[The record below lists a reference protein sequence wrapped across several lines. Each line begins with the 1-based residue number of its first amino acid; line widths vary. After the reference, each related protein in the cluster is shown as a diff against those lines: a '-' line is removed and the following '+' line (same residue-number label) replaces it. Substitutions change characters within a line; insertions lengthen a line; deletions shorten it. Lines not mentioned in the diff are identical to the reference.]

1 MSVQPFKI
9 GPGAPALHDSH
20 ARGYVHP
27 TDFLDPLHHEAAC
40 GRTSI
45 NLDGWMLDQQ
55 QVLDTFH
62 RNMADCD
69 LALLEGVMGLYDGRD
84 GQTDAGSTAQIAKW
98 LNAPVV
104 LVVDCGS
111 IARSAAALVKGFR
124 EFDPQLQL
132 RGVVLNRV
140 GGEAHT
146 AWLRDAIGPANP
158 DITLLGGIPKVPD
171 GDVCTTV
178 SIKMLRVCILP
189 SIKMP

>member
-1 MSVQPFKI
+1 MQVVQPTC
-9 GPGAPALHDSH
+9 APPS
-20 ARGYVHP
+20 P
-27 TDFLDPLHHEAAC
+27 PDFLDPLHHEAAC

-62 RNMADCD
+62 RNMADGD

-104 LVVDCGS
+104 LVVDCGA

-124 EFDPQLQL
+124 EFDPELRLQ
-132 RGVVLNRV
+132 GVILNKV
-140 GGEAHT
+140 GGAAHT
-146 AWLRDAIGPANP
+146 AWLHDAIGPANP
-158 DITLLGGIPKVPD
+158 DVTLLGGIPKV
-171 GDVCTTV
+171 VIRWT
-178 SIKMLRVCILP
+178 LP
-189 SIKMP
+189 V